1 MIIEC
6 INCNKKFNVKSELI
20 PPTGRTIQCG
30 SCNHTWFFKIPQ
42 ITKKLDDIRN
52 NKNFLFK
59 KEKNDDGQNKNLTK
73 KLDKI
78 INTKDTALVKYEKK
92 SQFTLSKFLSYIIVV
107 IISFIGL
114 ILLLDTFKF
123 QLYYIIP
130 SLELILFSLF
140 ETLKDVQLFINCLL
154 YTSPSPRDH

>member
-52 NKNFLFK
+52 NKKFLIK

-73 KLDKI
+73 KIDKI

-123 QLYYIIP
+123 QLFDIIP
-130 SLELILFSLF
+130 SLELLLFNLF
-140 ETLKDVQLFINCLL
+140 ETLKDVQLFIKDLI
-154 YTSPSPRDH
+154 

>member
-30 SCNHTWFFKIPQ
+30 SCNHTWFFKLPQ
-42 ITKKLDDIRN
+42 VTEKLDDNSN
-52 NKNFLFK
+52 NKNFFTK
-59 KEKNDDGQNKNLTK
+59 KEENDDGQNKNLTK
-73 KLDKI
+73 KIDKI

-123 QLYYIIP
+123 QLFDIIP
-130 SLELILFSLF
+130 SLELLLLNLF
-140 ETLKDVQLFINCLL
+140 ETLKDVQLFIKDLI
-154 YTSPSPRDH
+154 

>member
-6 INCNKKFNVKSELI
+6 INCNKKFNVSSELI

-30 SCNHTWFFKIPQ
+30 SCNHTWFFKLPQ
-42 ITKKLDDIRN
+42 VTEKLDDNSN
-52 NKNFLFK
+52 NKNFFTK

-123 QLYYIIP
+123 QLFDIIP
-130 SLELILFSLF
+130 SLELLLFNLF
-140 ETLKDVQLFINCLL
+140 ETLKDVQLFIKDLI
-154 YTSPSPRDH
+154 

>member
-30 SCNHTWFFKIPQ
+30 SCNHTWFFKLPQ
-42 ITKKLDDIRN
+42 VTKKLDDTSN
-52 NKNFLFK
+52 NKNYFTK
-59 KEKNDDGQNKNLTK
+59 KEKNDNGQNKNFTK
-73 KLDKI
+73 KIDKI

-107 IISFIGL
+107 IISFTGI

-123 QLYYIIP
+123 QLFNVIP
-130 SLELILFSLF
+130 GLELFLFSLF
-140 ETLKDVQLFINCLL
+140 ETLKDVQLFIKDLI
-154 YTSPSPRDH
+154 

>member
-30 SCNHTWFFKIPQ
+30 SCNHTWFFKLPQ
-42 ITKKLDDIRN
+42 VTKKLDDTNN
-52 NKNFLFK
+52 NKNFFTK

-73 KLDKI
+73 KIDKI

-123 QLYYIIP
+123 QLFDIIP
-130 SLELILFSLF
+130 SLELLLFNLF
-140 ETLKDVQLFINCLL
+140 ETLKDVQLFIKDLI
-154 YTSPSPRDH
+154 